1 MIASKGEGSHIHVF
15 ICTTMYH
22 EKDKEMEE
30 PLRSI
35 IDANM
40 NLKNS
45 RQRYESHVFFDGCV
59 DKDEPNSHVL
69 RLVYLVKELLNLTLS
84 SCIKMRT
91 PYGMQLKWTVRDKME
106 FTIHL
111 KDSAKVKN
119 LSIFLSLIRGS

>member
-1 MIASKGEGSHIHVF
+1 
-15 ICTTMYH
+15 MYH

-111 KDSAKVKN
+111 KDNAKVKN
-119 LSIFLSLIRGS
+119 LSIFCH